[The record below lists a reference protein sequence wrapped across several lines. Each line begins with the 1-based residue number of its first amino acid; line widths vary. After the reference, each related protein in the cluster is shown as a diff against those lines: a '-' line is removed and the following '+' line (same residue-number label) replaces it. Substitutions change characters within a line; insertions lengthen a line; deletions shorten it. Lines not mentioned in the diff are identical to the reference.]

1 MGKNLLIEDE
11 TVEEVDIGDPFSD
24 DGEDENMGMRL
35 LLLD

>member
-11 TVEEVDIGDPFSD
+11 TVEEVDTGDPFSD
-24 DGEDENMGMRL
+24 DGVDEKMGTQL